1 MATIILLQQEDLTR
15 NSILGGNIDTDRYLQ
30 DIKSC
35 QNLYI
40 KPLLGDVLYTK
51 ICADYKAGSLAGLYL
66 TLYED
71 YVKELVIHGSA
82 EIYLTHGAYMVSNNG
97 ITKLKSDSAETISKE
112 EMDYLS
118 QSSSKLYN
126 LYKNEFYKWIEDK
139 NLPEYPETVK
149 NKTKYIKAGG
159 WFLRKPTCQCKIN
172 GYYGECN
179 CG

>member
-1 MATIILLQQEDLTR
+1 MATIILLKQDDLTR

-40 KPLLGDVLYTK
+40 KPLLGETLYDK
-51 ICADYKAGSLAGLYL
+51 ICADYKAGSLSGLYL
-66 TLYED
+66 TLYDD

-97 ITKLKSDSAETISKE
+97 ITKLKSDSAETVSKE
-112 EMDYLS
+112 EIDYLA
-118 QSSSKLYN
+118 QTSSKLYT

-139 NLPEYPETVK
+139 AIPEYPQTIK
-149 NKTKYIKAGG
+149 NKTKYIKVGG
-159 WFLRKPTCQCKIN
+159 WFMKKSSCQCKIN
-172 GYYGECN
+172 GYNEDCN
-179 CG
+179 CN